1 MIICPNTVKSAFRSV
16 GLAGCPPSD
25 NPVSQA
31 LSCPGGSYL
40 RFARDSGLG
49 SPDCTI
55 CEPSDS
61 SFAGQSAPGQN
72 ETDRTVECSVFAMHP
87 GGGMADQVDLSVRHL
102 VAERTGTQ
110 RNAKHLILLAL
121 FSVSHASSSGKI
133 GQQFAKTN

>member
-1 MIICPNTVKSAFRSV
+1 MNGFDANQVDYYR
-16 GLAGCPPSD
+16 L
-25 NPVSQA
+25 
-31 LSCPGGSYL
+31 
-40 RFARDSGLG
+40 ARDSGLG

-72 ETDRTVECSVFAMHP
+72 ETDRTVECSVFAMRP

-121 FSVSHASSSGKI
+121 FSVSHASSSSKI